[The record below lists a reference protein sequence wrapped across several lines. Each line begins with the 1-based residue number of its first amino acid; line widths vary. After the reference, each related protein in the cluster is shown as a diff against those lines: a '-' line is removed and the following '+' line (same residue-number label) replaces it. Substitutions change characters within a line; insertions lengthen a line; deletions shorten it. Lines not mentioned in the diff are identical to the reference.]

1 MNKKEKREI
10 RKGLLENVALGLIEM
25 TKDKNGKYL
34 FKITKKGRDYVE
46 VMPFADN
53 KSSAK

>member
-25 TKDKNGKYL
+25 TKDKNGNY
-34 FKITKKGRDYVE
+34 D
-46 VMPFADN
+46 
-53 KSSAK
+53 S